1 MNLDFFTSSY
11 LNKISIKYK
20 SMYIVF
26 EGIDGAGKS
35 TQIRMLKEWL
45 EANGFRVETLVEPTD
60 SEVGKLIRRILQ
72 RPDAT
77 TDNVQKTLGL
87 LFAADRMLIMDKLE
101 DESKIIISDRS
112 FISSLA
118 YQEPAEWIEVLN
130 RYAKKPDLLILLDLD
145 VKRSVA
151 RTSGEDTFENEEF
164 LTGVKQNYLNLAEN
178 FEHQIIDANNGVNKV
193 SSDIK
198 KAVAPYL
205 GICPDCIR

>member
-1 MNLDFFTSSY
+1 
-11 LNKISIKYK
+11 
-20 SMYIVF
+20 MYIVF

-35 TQIRMLKEWL
+35 TQIQLLKEWL
-45 EANGFRVETLVEPTD
+45 EANGFRVETMVEPTD
-60 SEVGKLIRRILQ
+60 SEVGKLIRKILQ

-77 TDNVQKTLGL
+77 TDRIQKTLGL

-118 YQEPAEWIEVLN
+118 YQDPAEWIEILN
-130 RYAKKPDLLILLDLD
+130 RYAKKPDLLLLLDLD
-145 VKRSVA
+145 VKKSVA

-164 LTGVKQNYLNLAEN
+164 LATVKENYLNLVEN
-178 FEHQIIDANNGVNKV
+178 YEHKIIDANNGVNKV

-205 GICPDCIR
+205 GICPDCIL

>member
-1 MNLDFFTSSY
+1 
-11 LNKISIKYK
+11 
-20 SMYIVF
+20 MYIVF

-35 TQIRMLKEWL
+35 TQINLLKEWL

-77 TDNVQKTLGL
+77 EDRVQKTLGL
-87 LFAADRMLIMDKLE
+87 LFAADRMLIMDKLN
-101 DESKIIISDRS
+101 DESKVIISDRS

-130 RYAKKPDLLILLDLD
+130 KYAKKPDLLILLDLD
-145 VKRSVA
+145 IKKSVA

-164 LTGVKQNYLNLAEN
+164 LTNVRANYLNLVEGYTH
-178 FEHQIIDANNGVNKV
+178 EIINANNGVNKV

>member
-1 MNLDFFTSSY
+1 
-11 LNKISIKYK
+11 
-20 SMYIVF
+20 MYIVF
-26 EGIDGAGKS
+26 EGIDGVGKS
-35 TQIRMLKEWL
+35 TQIQMLAEWL
-45 EANGFRVETLVEPTD
+45 ENNGFRVETLVEPTD

-72 RPDAT
+72 HPDAQS
-77 TDNVQKTLGL
+77 DKFQKILAL
-87 LFAADRMLIMDKLE
+87 LFAADRMMIMDKLE

-118 YQEPAEWIEVLN
+118 YQEPAEWVETLN

-145 VKRSVA
+145 AKKSVA
-151 RTSGEDTFENEEF
+151 RTSGEDTFENVNY
-164 LTGVKQNYLNLAEN
+164 LTGVRENYLKLAEN
-178 FEHQIIDANNGVNKV
+178 YTHEIIDADKGINKV

>member
-1 MNLDFFTSSY
+1 
-11 LNKISIKYK
+11 
-20 SMYIVF
+20 MYIVF

-35 TQIRMLKEWL
+35 TQIQLLKEWL
-45 EANGFRVETLVEPTD
+45 EANGFRVEILVEPTD
-60 SEVGKLIRRILQ
+60 SEIGKLIRKILQ

-77 TDNVQKTLGL
+77 NDRVQKTLGL

-101 DESKIIISDRS
+101 DKSKIIISDRS

-118 YQEPAEWIEVLN
+118 YQEPADWIGVLN
-130 RYAKKPDLLILLDLD
+130 KYAKKPDLLLLLDLD
-145 VKRSVA
+145 VKRSVS

-164 LTGVKQNYLNLAEN
+164 LTGVKDNYLKLAEN
-178 FEHQIIDANNGVNKV
+178 YTTEIINANNGVNKV

-205 GICPDCIR
+205 GICPDCIL

>member
-1 MNLDFFTSSY
+1 
-11 LNKISIKYK
+11 
-20 SMYIVF
+20 MYIVF

-35 TQIRMLKEWL
+35 TQIQMLREWL
-45 EANGFRVETLVEPTD
+45 ENNGFRVETLVEPTD
-60 SEVGKLIRRILQ
+60 SKVGKLIREILQ
-72 RPDAT
+72 QPDAT
-77 TDNVQKTLGL
+77 TERVQKTLSL

-101 DESKIIISDRS
+101 DESKIFISDRS

-118 YQEPAEWIEVLN
+118 YQEPADWIGELN

-145 VKRSVA
+145 VKTSVA

-164 LTGVKQNYLNLAEN
+164 LTGVKQNYLKLAQDYTCE
-178 FEHQIIDANNGVNKV
+178 IIDADRGVNKV

>member
-1 MNLDFFTSSY
+1 
-11 LNKISIKYK
+11 
-20 SMYIVF
+20 MYIVF

-35 TQIRMLKEWL
+35 TQIEMLKDWL

-60 SEVGKLIRRILQ
+60 SEIGKLIREMLQ
-72 RPDAT
+72 RLDAE
-77 TDNVQKTLGL
+77 TDKLQKTLGL

-118 YQEPAEWIEVLN
+118 YQEPAEWIEELN
-130 RYAKKPDLLILLDLD
+130 KYAKKPDLLLLLDLD
-145 VKRSVA
+145 PKTSVA
-151 RTSGEDTFENEEF
+151 RTDGKDTFENEEY
-164 LTGVKQNYLNLAEN
+164 LTKVRENYLKLAEN
-178 FEHQIIDANNGVNKV
+178 YTCEIIDASNGINKM

-205 GICPDCIR
+205 GICPDCVL

>member
-1 MNLDFFTSSY
+1 
-11 LNKISIKYK
+11 
-20 SMYIVF
+20 MYIVF

-35 TQIRMLKEWL
+35 TQIQLLNEWL
-45 EANGFRVETLVEPTD
+45 ENNGLEVETMVEPTD

-77 TDNVQKTLGL
+77 TDRVQKTLGL

-101 DESKIIISDRS
+101 DEKKVIISDRS

-130 RYAKKPDLLILLDLD
+130 KYAKKPDLLILLDLD
-145 VKRSVA
+145 VKTSVA

-164 LTGVKQNYLNLAEN
+164 LTNVKANYLEIAKN
-178 FEHQIIDANNGVNKV
+178 FNCEIINANNGVNKV

-198 KAVAPYL
+198 KAVAPYVDL
-205 GICPDCIR
+205 CKDCIL

>member
-1 MNLDFFTSSY
+1 
-11 LNKISIKYK
+11 
-20 SMYIVF
+20 MYIVF

-35 TQIRMLKEWL
+35 TQIGMLKEWL
-45 EANGFRVETLVEPTD
+45 EANGFRVETLAEPTD

-77 TDNVQKTLGL
+77 TDHVQKTLGL

-101 DESKIIISDRS
+101 DKSKIFISDRS

-118 YQEPAEWIEVLN
+118 YQEPADWIEVLN
-130 RYAKKPDLLILLDLD
+130 KYAKKPDLLLLLDLD
-145 VKRSVA
+145 VAKSVA
-151 RTSGEDTFENEEF
+151 RTSGKDTFENETF
-164 LTGVKQNYLNLAEN
+164 LTGVKGNYLKLAEN
-178 FEHQIIDANNGVNKV
+178 YTCEIIDANNGVNKV

>member
-1 MNLDFFTSSY
+1 
-11 LNKISIKYK
+11 
-20 SMYIVF
+20 MYIVF

-60 SEVGKLIRRILQ
+60 SEVGKLIRKLLQ
-72 RPDAT
+72 HPDAKS
-77 TDNVQKTLGL
+77 DNFQKIFGL
-87 LFAADRMLIMDKLE
+87 LFAADRMMIMDKLE

-118 YQEPAEWIEVLN
+118 YQSPMDWIDVLN
-130 RYAKKPDLLILLDLD
+130 KYAKRPDLLILLDLD
-145 VKRSVA
+145 VKTSVA
-151 RTSGEDTFENEEF
+151 RTSGKDTFEDEEF
-164 LTGVKQNYLNLAEN
+164 LAGVKENYLKLADN
-178 FEHQIIDANNGVNKV
+178 FTCEIIDANNGINKV

-205 GICPDCIR
+205 GICPDCIQ